1 MATKSK
7 ATVIKK
13 DVKTSPEAVPT
24 ASGSMSSV
32 KRATKVSEAVALKK
46 PKLTPAIKVHVIQNS
61 AKRVTESQGER
72 LLNGVMARARDT
84 AMKRKEA
91 ATKEHLSKI
100 KAAVSEGV
108 RRRTELVRDW

>member
-7 ATVIKK
+7 ATEV
-13 DVKTSPEAVPT
+13 VE
-24 ASGSMSSV
+24 
-32 KRATKVSEAVALKK
+32 LKK
-46 PKLTPAIKVHVIQNS
+46 PKLTPAITVHVIQNS
-61 AKRVTESQGER
+61 ARRVSESQGER

-108 RRRTELVRDW
+108 KRRMELVRDW